1 MQTIDSFAKISD
13 DSEALAPSEGL
24 TNGTDQKYRKKF
36 KLLLDTVVLAK
47 AAFTFLFFFNRQVI
61 TINLK

>member
-24 TNGTDQKYRKKF
+24 TNSTGQKFRNDVIKKGE
-36 KLLLDTVVLAK
+36 
-47 AAFTFLFFFNRQVI
+47 R
-61 TINLK
+61 